1 MDRLAIEF
9 ISAFGMRPADFVRLA
24 AGLGVSRIGLAPSPI
39 TDNPHGYEP
48 WDLRGNPSLVRE
60 TKAALKDEGVQVS
73 QGEGFLIMP
82 GMEIADSKPTLDVMA
97 ELGAPLIN
105 CVAIEQDR
113 ARAIDQF
120 AHLAAMAGERGLA
133 ATLEFM
139 PMFWPGN
146 LGEALA
152 FAVDS
157 GAANGKLMVDAM
169 HLYRSGGSADDLAAI
184 GPERIGYVQLCDV
197 PMPPQTGDY
206 GEEARHERRC
216 PGDGDLPLDDFL
228 RALPRDV
235 TVGLEV
241 PMMSK
246 ARAGIAPAEALKP
259 CVEAARELLS
269 ALD

>member
-9 ISAFGMRPADFVRLA
+9 ICAFAMPPADFVRMTA
-24 AGLGVSRIGLAPSPI
+24 SLGVSRIGLAPSPI

-48 WDLRGNPSLVRE
+48 WDLRGNPALLKE
-60 TKAALKDEGVQVS
+60 TKAALRDEGVQLS

-97 ELGAPLIN
+97 ELGAPIVN
-105 CVAIEQDR
+105 CVVVEQDR

-120 AHLAAMAGERGLA
+120 ARLSAMAGERGLG

-139 PMFWPGN
+139 PMFWPSSLN
-146 LGEALA
+146 EALA
-152 FAVDS
+152 FITDS
-157 GAANGKLMVDAM
+157 GAGNARLMIDAM
-169 HLYRSGGSADDLAAI
+169 HLYRSGGSAKDIAAI
-184 GPERIGYVQLCDV
+184 GPEPIGYVQLCDV
-197 PMPPQTGDY
+197 PMPPQTEDY

-216 PGDGDLPLDDFL
+216 PGDGDLPLGEFL
-228 RALPRDV
+228 QALPRDV

-241 PMMSK
+241 PMISK
-246 ARAGIAPAEALKP
+246 AKSGIAPAEALKP
-259 CVEAARELLS
+259 CVEAARKLLS